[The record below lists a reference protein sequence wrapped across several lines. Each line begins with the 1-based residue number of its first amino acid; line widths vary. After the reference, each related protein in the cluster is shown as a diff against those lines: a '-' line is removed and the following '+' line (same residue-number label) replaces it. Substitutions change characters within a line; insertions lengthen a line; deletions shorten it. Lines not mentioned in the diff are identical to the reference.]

1 MSDNQ
6 SQADEKVEAMLDMV
20 KRNREEQCR
29 IIDAEAEQQA
39 RDIIARAHKDAR
51 AKVHEVIVEERR
63 NGLRAIDKQRAKI
76 ETAKRQN
83 LQDQE
88 NAFLEKVWQQL
99 ERELIAR
106 WQDATARQAW
116 IDGAV
121 DQAVAHLHPG
131 AWRIEYPT
139 NGSLDELKPCIERIK
154 AFSGAEPKLIAV
166 TNFDTGVCIEANGV
180 RVDATLAGVLA
191 DEKEIAALL
200 LAELFADA
208 EATT

>member
-1 MSDNQ
+1 MIENQ
-6 SQADEKVEAMLDMV
+6 PQADEKVEAMLDMV

-88 NAFLEKVWQQL
+88 TAFLDQVWQQL

-106 WQDATARQAW
+106 WQDTTARQAW
-116 IDGAV
+116 IGGAV

-131 AWRIEYPT
+131 TWRIEYPT
-139 NGSLDELKPCIERIK
+139 NGSPDELKPFVERIK
-154 AFSGAEPKLIAV
+154 AFSGAEPELVAV
-166 TNFDTGVCIEANGV
+166 MNFDTGVCIEANGV